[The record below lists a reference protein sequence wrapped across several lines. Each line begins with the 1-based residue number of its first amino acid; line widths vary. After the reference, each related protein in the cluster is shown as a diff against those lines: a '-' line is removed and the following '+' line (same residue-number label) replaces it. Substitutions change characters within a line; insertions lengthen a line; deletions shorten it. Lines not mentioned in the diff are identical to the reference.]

1 MNLSD
6 VLSRALNIK
15 GVISAAVVSG
25 EGFIVEEASNSDQ
38 DLGFVGG
45 IIASGLASSNVLA
58 DLLGGGNISQVM
70 IEYEEGPVLMVP
82 LETKEDDYV
91 MLTTLDSIASLGR
104 ARFQIRKLLPEIV
117 SVVDA

>member
-1 MNLSD
+1 MNLAS
-6 VLSRALNIK
+6 VLNQALNIK

-58 DLLGGGNISQVM
+58 ELLDGGKVSQMM
-70 IEYEEGPVLMVP
+70 IEYEEGPVLMIP
-82 LETKEDDYV
+82 LESNDENYV
-91 MLTTLDSIASLGR
+91 VLTTIDSIANLGR
-104 ARFQIRKLLPEIV
+104 ARFQIRKLLPDIV
-117 SVVDA
+117 ETINA

>member
-1 MNLSD
+1 MNLSSILD
-6 VLSRALNIK
+6 QALNIK

-58 DLLGGGNISQVM
+58 ELLGAGNISQMM
-70 IEYEEGPVLMVP
+70 IEYEEGPVLMIP
-82 LETKEDDYV
+82 LETKDEDYV
-91 MLTTLDSIASLGR
+91 VLTTIDSISNLGR
-104 ARFQIRKLLPEIV
+104 ARFQLRKLLPDIV
-117 SVVDA
+117 ETINA